1 VTPDELLAI
10 GDSVVAQA
18 RSGEQVEAVA
28 TWSRE
33 TEARAYDGA
42 VEAFTSA
49 ESAGIGVRVVADH
62 RAGFAWAGTFEPQAI
77 ADALDEARDNASF
90 ATPDEHAG
98 LAEPDGVAVAALE
111 LFDERLATTSTDDK
125 IALVIN
131 LEAAVRAADPRI
143 SGVESVEYAD
153 ETACAAVVSTTGI
166 RTSSVETACSLA
178 AYILASEGDETT
190 TGFGFSV
197 GRHPGELDSE
207 ATTADAVMRAV
218 RMLGARPARSERLTI
233 VLDPWVTAQFLGI
246 IAGVFA
252 GDSVLKGRSLFAD
265 RLGEQV
271 ASPLVTLVDDPT
283 DARAWGATETDG
295 EGLATRATTL
305 IDGGSA
311 RAFLHDSYT
320 ARALGATSTGSAV
333 RYGFK
338 STPSPGPQAVSLAPG
353 TATAEQIW
361 AQVGD
366 GLLIQEVSGLHSGV
380 NPVSGDFSTGAEGV
394 RIRNGV
400 PAESVREVTIA
411 STLQRMLSEVVA
423 VGSDVEYFPMDAAGV
438 SLAIADVTLSGGGE

>member
-1 VTPDELLAI
+1 MTPDELLATC
-10 GDSVVAQA
+10 DAVVSQA
-18 RSGEQVEAVA
+18 RAGEQVEAVA
-28 TWSRE
+28 TWARE

-49 ESAGIGVRVVADH
+49 ESAGIGVRVISDH
-62 RAGFAWAGTFEPQAI
+62 RAGFAWAGTFEPSAI
-77 ADALDEARDNASF
+77 SDALDEARDNATF
-90 ATPDEHAG
+90 ASPDEFAG
-98 LAEPDGVAVAALE
+98 LADPDGVAIPVLE
-111 LFDERLATTSTDDK
+111 LFDERLAATSTDDK
-125 IALVIN
+125 IAMVID
-131 LEAAVRAADPRI
+131 LEAAVLAADPRI

-166 RTSSVETACSLA
+166 RTSSLETACSLA
-178 AYILASEGDETT
+178 AYILASDGDETT

-197 GRHPGELDSE
+197 GRHPGELNAE
-207 ATTADAVMRAV
+207 TTVSDAVTRAV

-252 GDSVLKGRSLFAD
+252 GDSVLKGRSLFAG

-271 ASPLVTLVDDPT
+271 ASPLVTLLDDPT
-283 DARAWGATETDG
+283 DARAWGASETDG
-295 EGLATRATTL
+295 EGLATRSTTL
-305 IDGGSA
+305 IDRGTA
-311 RAFLHDSYT
+311 NAFLHDSYT
-320 ARALGATSTGSAV
+320 ARALRTTSTGSAV

-338 STPSPGPQAVSLAPG
+338 TTPSPGPQAVTLLPG
-353 TATAEQIW
+353 TATADEIW

-394 RIRNGV
+394 RIRDGV
-400 PAESVREVTIA
+400 QAESVREVTIA

-423 VGSDVEYFPMDAAGV
+423 VGGDIEYFPMDASGV